1 MDTVDL
7 AHAKD
12 HLEELVA
19 RAANGEDV
27 SITDPVLGT
36 FRLLPVKSPAERK
49 RPILGQWK
57 DRFTVP
63 ARLFEP
69 LPEDELAWFW
79 GERPFREGQ

>member
-12 HLEELVA
+12 HLEELIA

-27 SITDPVLGT
+27 SITDPVRGT
-36 FRLLPVKSPAERK
+36 FRLQPVKPPTTPP
-49 RPILGQWK
+49 RPIFGQWK
-57 DRFTVP
+57 GRLTVP

-69 LPEDELAWFW
+69 LTEEELSWMS
-79 GERPFREGQ
+79 GEQSN